1 MINPHLRWH
10 KGQCLRTYPYTP
22 DLDKIPKAP
31 GVYMFYR
38 MYGKNHQVF
47 YVGKALNL
55 RTRLKGQ
62 LNNLKLM
69 NSIKSAAR
77 GARMLSYAEVM
88 LKPGQKS
95 NSAIVAAEKLL
106 IRHFVE
112 EGHVLFNVQGVKL
125 RVQTLTNERPQDL
138 RLVIPKRTQIEA

>member
-1 MINPHLRWH
+1 
-10 KGQCLRTYPYTP
+10 
-22 DLDKIPKAP
+22 
-31 GVYMFYR
+31 MFYR
-38 MYGKNHQVF
+38 MYGQNHQVF